1 VTGDGGKSISLIT
14 HHPSPVTIFLMAK
27 QDYYQVLGIKRDAKP
42 DEIKKAYRRLARKH
56 HPDVNPGDKS
66 AEERFKLITEAHD
79 VLSDEKKRKVYDRF
93 GEYSD
98 NLAQAAARG
107 ATPGGAGGGGRTS
120 PGFDFEGFDWGTA
133 GAPGG
138 GASGGGSSFRDIF
151 ADLFGG
157 STARQEREPPRP
169 QPKRGADIEMPL
181 ALSFEESITGL
192 TTNITVNRSEQCTR
206 CNGAGD
212 TGGPVVTCS
221 TCKGS
226 GQVQRAGGRL
236 KFSQECPDCGGV
248 GKRRQPCSLC
258 KGSGVL
264 PKTETVKIRIPAGV
278 DTGSRVRIAGKG
290 EGGRLGAPPGD
301 LFIITNVGRHKYFTR
316 KGDNIYVTVPLTVP
330 EAALGAKIEVPT
342 VEGKAQL
349 RIPPG
354 TQSGQKFRLRE
365 RGVPSLRNPQ
375 LRGDQFVEVQVTLP
389 NVISEE
395 TKELLKRY
403 AQLNAENPRVAMG
416 LE

>member
-1 VTGDGGKSISLIT
+1 
-14 HHPSPVTIFLMAK
+14 MAK

-42 DEIKKAYRRLARKH
+42 EEIKKAYRRLARKH

-79 VLSDEKKRKVYDRF
+79 VLSDPKKRSVYDRF
-93 GEYSD
+93 GQYSD
-98 NLAQAAARG
+98 NLADAAARG
-107 ATPGGAGGGGRTS
+107 AGPSTGRGAG
-120 PGFDFEGFDWGTA
+120 GFDFEGFDWGSASSA
-133 GAPGG
+133 G
-138 GASGGGSSFRDIF
+138 SGGGSSSFRDIF

-157 STARQEREPPRP
+157 SAKQQEKEPPRA

-181 ALSFEESITGL
+181 ALSFEEAIKGM

-212 TGGPVVTCS
+212 TGGPIVVCP
-221 TCKGS
+221 TCKGT

-236 KFSQECPDCGGV
+236 RFSQECQDCSGTGR
-248 GKRRQPCSLC
+248 RRQPCSLC
-258 KGSGVL
+258 KGAGVT
-264 PKTETVKIRIPAGV
+264 PKTETVKLRIPAGV

-301 LFIITNVGRHKYFTR
+301 LFIITNVGSHKYFTR
-316 KGDNIYVTVPLTVP
+316 KGDNIYVTVPVTVP

-365 RGVPSLRNPQ
+365 RGAPSLRNPN
-375 LRGDQFVEVQVTLP
+375 LRGDQFIEVKVALP

-403 AQLNAENPRVAMG
+403 AQLNPENPRVVMG

>member
-1 VTGDGGKSISLIT
+1 
-14 HHPSPVTIFLMAK
+14 MAK
-27 QDYYQVLGIKRDAKP
+27 QDYYQLLGVKRDAKP
-42 DEIKKAYRRLARKH
+42 EEIKKAYRKLARKH

-66 AEERFKLITEAHD
+66 AEERFKAITEAHD

-93 GEYSD
+93 GQYSD
-98 NLAQAAARG
+98 NLADAAARG
-107 ATPGGAGGGGRTS
+107 AGAPGGAGAGGWRYEGWE
-120 PGFDFEGFDWGTA
+120 DFMA
-133 GAPGG
+133 G
-138 GASGGGSSFRDIF
+138 GASSTSTGGGGGSSFRDIF

-157 STARQEREPPRP
+157 SSSRQEREPPRP

-181 ALSFEESITGL
+181 ALSFEEALQGL

-212 TGGPVVTCS
+212 TGGSPVVCS

-226 GQVQRAGGRL
+226 GQVQRAGGHL
-236 KFSQECPDCGGV
+236 KFSQECPDCGGA
-248 GKRRQPCSLC
+248 GKRRPPCSLC
-258 KGSGVL
+258 KGSGVM
-264 PKTETVKIRIPAGV
+264 PKTETVKVRIPAGV

-290 EGGRLGAPPGD
+290 EGGRMGAPAGD
-301 LFIITNVGRHKYFTR
+301 LYIITNVGRHKYFTR

-365 RGVPSLRNPQ
+365 RGAPSLRNPN

-403 AQLNAENPRVAMG
+403 AQINSENPRVTMG